1 MPADPSDRGDSGGR
15 PHAPVSTVPPDSTAR
30 PYRDGV
36 PEHGRVPKSYAV
48 KMRLLTLMDELGED
62 ALLPSERELAAE
74 YGVARSTLRSAIADL
89 VMEGRLRSARGR
101 GTYVAPPKLV
111 QPLSLAGYTES
122 VLSMGMRPGR
132 RVVTVEHHVADADLA
147 ERLGIRAGDL
157 TVHLERVLLADDEP
171 VGLEST
177 YLPLDRFPA
186 ILDVLRPDESLYRC
200 LREQFGVV
208 FAEADES
215 VETVLAA
222 PREAMLLG
230 TNPAL
235 PMLLTM
241 RTSYD
246 PEGVPIERVRQLFR
260 GDRIGFATRL
270 RAGG

>member
-1 MPADPSDRGDSGGR
+1 MSAEPPVRPAR
-15 PHAPVSTVPPDSTAR
+15 PPLPITPAPPDSTAR
-30 PYRDGV
+30 PYRDGI

-48 KMRLLTLMDELGED
+48 KMRLLGLMDELGED
-62 ALLPSERELAAE
+62 ALLPPERELAAE
-74 YGVARSTLRSAIADL
+74 YSVARSTLRSAIADL

-111 QPLSLAGYTES
+111 QPLSLASYTES
-122 VLSMGMRPGR
+122 VRSMGMTPGR
-132 RVVTVEHHVADADLA
+132 RVVTVEHHVAQPDLA
-147 ERLGIRAGDL
+147 DRLGIRPGDL

-171 VGLEST
+171 IGLEST
-177 YLPLDRFPA
+177 YLPLDRFPT
-186 ILDVLRPDESLYRC
+186 ILEVLRPQESLYRC
-200 LREQFGVV
+200 LQEDLGVV
-208 FAEADES
+208 FAEADET

-270 RAGG
+270 RAAN